1 MRNIDILNLAKA
13 DIFSVSANTLEA
25 AHAYKVVKFKGAI
38 RKALISIEEANAEIA
53 KEANIEDVKEFDRE
67 LNSLRQT
74 GRDPGRLATLEEKLS
89 QLDKLRAAMYR
100 DDAKLEGVK
109 TIPYDQFFALQK
121 ENKELPHRPL
131 EAFADILEGVLWE
144 VPETA

>member
-38 RKALISIEEANAEIA
+38 RKGLVSIEEANAEIA
-53 KEANIEDVKEFDRE
+53 KEAGIDNVAEFDRE

-74 GRDPGRLATLEEKLS
+74 GSDPGRLATLEKKLS
-89 QLDKLRAAMYR
+89 QLDKLRAAMYK

-121 ENKELPHRPL
+121 ENRELPHRPL

-144 VPETA
+144 VPETE

>member
-38 RKALISIEEANAEIA
+38 RKALVSIEEANAEIA

-74 GRDPGRLATLEEKLS
+74 GRDPVRLAALEKKLS
-89 QLDKLRAAMYR
+89 QLDKLRAAMYK
-100 DDAKLEGVK
+100 DDAKLDGVK

-144 VPETA
+144 VTETA